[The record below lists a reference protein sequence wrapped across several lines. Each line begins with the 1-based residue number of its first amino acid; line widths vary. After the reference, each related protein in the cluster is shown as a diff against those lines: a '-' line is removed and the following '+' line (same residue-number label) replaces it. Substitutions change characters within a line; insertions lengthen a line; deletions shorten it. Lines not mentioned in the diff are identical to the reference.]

1 MDRYAGMT
9 VFVRVVES
17 GSFIATAR
25 QFAISPTMVS
35 THIQALEKHLGVRLL
50 NRTTRR
56 VSATEVGRNYY
67 EDCLRILHK
76 VEEAERAA
84 GDLQAAPRGR
94 IRLTAPMTFGIRQ
107 LGPLIA
113 DYLKTYPDVSI
124 NLSLDDRKIDL
135 LEEGFDLAIH
145 VGELADSSLIARHVT
160 SAPAMLCASR
170 DYVGKYGAPKT
181 PRDLLRHDCLAYAS
195 SGTRAEWRFIGPGGV
210 EESVTPSGRF
220 LANNGDALRKLALRG
235 LGIILAPKFIVEADL
250 EAGNL
255 IALMPDYNTSPF
267 PFHAVYPHSR
277 YLSATVKTFVDFL
290 VARFG
295 RPSCSGTKRVILAK
309 DYSTDDLQAA
319 IDPSSAFH

>member
-67 EDCLRILHK
+67 EDCLRILHE

-84 GDLQAAPRGR
+84 SDLQAAPRGR

-113 DYLKTYPDVSI
+113 DYLRTYPDVSI

-135 LEEGFDLAIH
+135 VEEGFDLAIQ
-145 VGELADSSLIARHVT
+145 VGELADSSLVARRVT
-160 SAPAMLCASR
+160 LAPAIVCASR
-170 DYVGKYGAPKT
+170 DYVDKYGAPKT
-181 PRDLLRHDCLAYAS
+181 PRDLLRHDCLAYAN
-195 SGTRAEWRFIGPGGV
+195 SGAPAEWRFIGPDGV
-210 EESVTPSGRF
+210 EESVAPSGRF

-235 LGIILAPKFIVEADL
+235 LGILLAPEFIVEGDL
-250 EAGNL
+250 KAGNL
-255 IALMPDYNTSPF
+255 IALMPDYNTVPF

-277 YLSATVKTFVDFL
+277 YLSAKVKTFIDFL
-290 VARFG
+290 VAWFE
-295 RPSCSGTKRVILAK
+295 RPSCSSTKQVNLAR
-309 DYSTDDLQAA
+309 DHSIEGLRATV
-319 IDPSSAFH
+319 